1 MFAYISFHRKFYM
14 SNSKVKQLKLK
25 GIRLRKDSEDMKNLA
40 SIMPQTFEN
49 IEQSSLG
56 KYSTGVPVS
65 FYDLDAMTQ
74 GLQRGSL
81 VVIAGRPSMG
91 KTSFA
96 MNLAQNVAKK
106 NKLPVCYFSLEQSRE
121 QMSYRFLSMELGIES
136 GRLRT
141 GRLHQDEWGLLGR
154 EMKDLDEMPIF
165 ICDKGSIK
173 VKEIFSKSRR
183 IKEKKGLGKLGLIIV
198 DYIQMMD
205 SPNKKSRDKE
215 LSKIVLDL
223 KEMAKAL
230 DVPVVLMSQLSRD
243 IEKRENCRPMLCD
256 LRETQG
262 LEAHADVVI
271 MLYRDEYYHPET
283 EERGIAE
290 LIVTKHRHGP
300 VGTVKLLFEP
310 QFTRYRN
317 LAA

>member
-1 MFAYISFHRKFYM
+1 M
-14 SNSKVKQLKLK
+14 SNSKEEQLKLK
-25 GIRLRKDSEDMKNLA
+25 GIRLKKDSDDMKNLR
-40 SIMPQTFEN
+40 SIMPKTFKN
-49 IEQSSLG
+49 IERSSVG

-65 FYDLDAMTQ
+65 FYDLDEMTQ

-81 VVIAGRPSMG
+81 VVVAGRPSMG

-96 MNLAQNVAKK
+96 MNLATNVAKT

-121 QMSYRFLSMELGIES
+121 QMSYRFLSMGLGIES

-141 GRLHQDEWGLLGR
+141 GRLQQDEWSLIGR
-154 EMKDLDEMPIF
+154 EIEDLSEVPIF

-173 VKEIFSKSRR
+173 VKEMLSKSRK
-183 IKEKKGLGKLGLIIV
+183 IKDEVGLGELGLVVV

-205 SPNKKSRDKE
+205 GPNKESRDKE

-223 KEMAKAL
+223 KEMAKEL
-230 DVPVVLMSQLSRD
+230 NVPVVLMSQLSRD

-290 LIVTKHRHGP
+290 LIVTKHRNGP

-310 QFTRYRN
+310 QYTRYRN

>member
-1 MFAYISFHRKFYM
+1 M
-14 SNSKVKQLKLK
+14 SNSKEKQLKLK
-25 GIRLRKDSEDMKNLA
+25 GIRIRKDSEDMKNLA
-40 SIMPQTFEN
+40 SIMPTTYEN
-49 IEQSSLG
+49 IEKSSYG
-56 KYSTGVPVS
+56 KFSTGLPVS
-65 FYDLDAMTQ
+65 FDDLDAMTQ
-74 GLQRGSL
+74 GFQRGSL
-81 VVIAGRPSMG
+81 IVIGGRPSMG

-96 MNLAQNVAKK
+96 MNLATNVAKV

-121 QMSYRFLSMELGIES
+121 QMSYRFLSMGLGIES

-141 GRLHQDEWGLLGR
+141 GRLQQNEWGLIAK
-154 EMKDLDEMPIF
+154 EKEDLAEFQIF

-173 VKEIFSKSRR
+173 VKEILSKSKKV
-183 IKEKKGLGKLGLIIV
+183 KEKVGLGELGLVIV
-198 DYIQMMD
+198 DYVQMMNG
-205 SPNKKSRDKE
+205 PNKESRDKE

-230 DVPVVLMSQLSRD
+230 DAPVVLMSQLSRD
-243 IEKRENCRPMLCD
+243 IEKRENCRPMLSD

-290 LIVTKHRHGP
+290 LIVTKHRNGP

-317 LAA
+317 LD

>member
-1 MFAYISFHRKFYM
+1 M
-14 SNSKVKQLKLK
+14 SNLKEKQLKLK
-25 GIRLRKDSEDMKNLA
+25 GVVRLKKDSEDMKNLA
-40 SIMPQTFEN
+40 STMPKTFEN
-49 IEQSSLG
+49 IEKSSLG
-56 KYSTGVPVS
+56 KYSNGVPVS
-65 FYDLDAMTQ
+65 FYDLDSMTQ
-74 GLQRGSL
+74 GFQRGSL
-81 VVIAGRPSMG
+81 IVIGGRPSMG

-96 MNLAQNVAKK
+96 MNLATNVAKA

-121 QMSYRFLSMELGIES
+121 QMSYRFLSMGLGIES

-141 GRLHQDEWGLLGR
+141 GRLQQDEWSLIGK
-154 EMKDLDEMPIF
+154 EVEDLAGVPIF

-173 VKEIFSKSRR
+173 VKEILAKSKK
-183 IKEKKGLGKLGLIIV
+183 IKENEGLGELGLIVV

-205 SPNKKSRDKE
+205 GPNKESRDKE

-223 KEMAKAL
+223 KEMAKIL

-243 IEKRENCRPMLCD
+243 IEKRENYRPMLSD

-262 LEAHADVVI
+262 LEAHSDVVI

-290 LIVTKHRHGP
+290 LIVTKHRNGP

-317 LAA
+317 LD

>member
-1 MFAYISFHRKFYM
+1 MFAYISFNRKFNM
-14 SNSKVKQLKLK
+14 SNSKEKQLKLK
-25 GIRLRKDSEDMKNLA
+25 GNQIRKDSEDMKNLA
-40 SIMPQTFEN
+40 SIMPTTFEN
-49 IEQSSLG
+49 IEKSSYG

-65 FYDLDAMTQ
+65 FHDLDAMTQ

-81 VVIAGRPSMG
+81 VVVAGRPSMG

-96 MNLAQNVAKK
+96 MNLAKNVAKT
-106 NKLPVCYFSLEQSRE
+106 NKLPVCYFSLEQSKE
-121 QMSYRFLSMELGIES
+121 QLSYRFLSMELGIES

-141 GRLHQDEWGLLGR
+141 GRLQQDEWGLLGS
-154 EMKDLDEMPIF
+154 EIEDIGEVPVF
-165 ICDKGSIK
+165 VCDKGSIK
-173 VKEIFSKSRR
+173 VKEMLSKSRK
-183 IKEKKGLGKLGLIIV
+183 IKEKEGLGQLGLVVV

-205 SPNKKSRDKE
+205 GPNKESRDKE

-271 MLYRDEYYHPET
+271 MLYRDEFYHPET

-290 LIVTKHRHGP
+290 LIVTKHRNGP

-310 QFTRYRN
+310 QYTRYRN

>member
-1 MFAYISFHRKFYM
+1 M
-14 SNSKVKQLKLK
+14 SNSKAKQLKLK
-25 GIRLRKDSEDMKNLA
+25 GIRLKKDSEDIKSLA
-40 SIMPQTFEN
+40 SIMPKTFKN
-49 IEQSSLG
+49 IEKSSLG
-56 KYSTGVPVS
+56 EYSTGVPVS

-96 MNLAQNVAKK
+96 MNIAQNVAKT
-106 NKLPVCYFSLEQSRE
+106 NQLPVCYFSLEQSRE
-121 QMSYRFLSMELGIES
+121 QMSYRFLSMGLGIES

-141 GRLHQDEWGLLGR
+141 GRIQQDEW
-154 EMKDLDEMPIF
+154 DLIGKEIEDIAEVPIF

-173 VKEIFSKSRR
+173 VKEILSKSRKV
-183 IKEKKGLGKLGLIIV
+183 KEKVGLGKLGLVIV

-205 SPNKKSRDKE
+205 GPNKESRDKE

-230 DVPVVLMSQLSRD
+230 DVPVVLMSQVSRD
-243 IEKRENCRPMLCD
+243 VERRENKRPMLRD
-256 LRETQG
+256 LRETES
-262 LEAHADVVI
+262 LESHADAVI

-290 LIVTKHRHGP
+290 LIVTKHRNGP

>member
-1 MFAYISFHRKFYM
+1 M
-14 SNSKVKQLKLK
+14 SNSKEKQLKLK
-25 GIRLRKDSEDMKNLA
+25 GIRIRKDSDDMKNLA
-40 SIMPQTFEN
+40 SIMPTTYEN
-49 IEQSSLG
+49 IEKSSIG
-56 KYSTGVPVS
+56 RYSTGVPVS

-81 VVIAGRPSMG
+81 VVFAGRPSMG

-96 MNLAQNVAKK
+96 MNLAQNVAKT

-121 QMSYRFLSMELGIES
+121 QMSYRFLSMGLGIES

-141 GRLHQDEWGLLGR
+141 GRIEQDEWGLIGK
-154 EMKDLDEMPIF
+154 EIEDIAEVPIF

-173 VKEIFSKSRR
+173 VKEILSKSRKV
-183 IKEKKGLGKLGLIIV
+183 KEKVGLGKLGLVIV

-205 SPNKKSRDKE
+205 GPNKESRDKE

-230 DVPVVLMSQLSRD
+230 DVPVVLMSQVSRD
-243 IEKRENCRPMLCD
+243 VESRENKRPMLCD
-256 LRETQG
+256 LRETES
-262 LEAHADVVI
+262 LESHADAVI

-290 LIVTKHRHGP
+290 LIVTKHRNGP

>member
-1 MFAYISFHRKFYM
+1 M
-14 SNSKVKQLKLK
+14 SNSKEKQLKLK
-25 GIRLRKDSEDMKNLA
+25 GIRIRKDSDDMKNLA
-40 SIMPQTFEN
+40 SIMPTTYEN
-49 IEQSSLG
+49 IEKSSIG
-56 KYSTGVPVS
+56 RYSTGVPVS

-81 VVIAGRPSMG
+81 VVFAGRPSMG

-96 MNLAQNVAKK
+96 MNLAQNVAKT

-121 QMSYRFLSMELGIES
+121 QMSYRFLSMGLGIES

-141 GRLHQDEWGLLGR
+141 GRIQQDEWGLIGK
-154 EMKDLDEMPIF
+154 EIEDIAEVPIF

-173 VKEIFSKSRR
+173 VKEILSKSRKV
-183 IKEKKGLGKLGLIIV
+183 KENVGLGKLGLVIV

-205 SPNKKSRDKE
+205 GPNKESRDKE

-230 DVPVVLMSQLSRD
+230 DVPVVLMSQVSRD
-243 IEKRENCRPMLCD
+243 VESRENKRPMLCD
-256 LRETQG
+256 LRETES
-262 LEAHADVVI
+262 LESHADAVI

-283 EERGIAE
+283 EDRGIAE
-290 LIVTKHRHGP
+290 LIVTKHRNGP

>member
-1 MFAYISFHRKFYM
+1 
-14 SNSKVKQLKLK
+14 
-25 GIRLRKDSEDMKNLA
+25 MKNLA
-40 SIMPQTFEN
+40 SIMPTTFEN
-49 IEQSSLG
+49 IEKSSYG
-56 KYSTGVPVS
+56 KFSTGIPVS
-65 FYDLDAMTQ
+65 FDDLDAMTQ
-74 GLQRGSL
+74 GFQGGSL
-81 VVIAGRPSMG
+81 IAIGGRPSMG

-96 MNLAQNVAKK
+96 MNLATNVAKV

-121 QMSYRFLSMELGIES
+121 QMSYRFLSMGLGIES

-141 GRLHQDEWGLLGR
+141 GRLQQNEWDLLAK
-154 EMKDLDEMPIF
+154 EKEDLAEIPVF

-173 VKEIFSKSRR
+173 VKEILSKSKK
-183 IKEKKGLGKLGLIIV
+183 IKEKVGLGELGLVIV

-205 SPNKKSRDKE
+205 GPNKESRDKE

-223 KEMAKAL
+223 KEMAKVL

-290 LIVTKHRHGP
+290 LIVTKHRNGP

-317 LAA
+317 LD

>member
-1 MFAYISFHRKFYM
+1 MRDKKI
-14 SNSKVKQLKLK
+14 KQLKLK

-173 VKEIFSKSRR
+173 VKEIFSKSRK

-243 IEKRENCRPMLCD
+243 IEKRENFRPMLCD

-271 MLYRDEYYHPET
+271 MLYRDEFYHPET

-290 LIVTKHRHGP
+290 LIVTKHRNGP

-310 QFTRYRN
+310 QYTRYRN